1 VYLPLQEHEWVKPV
15 LDHKLGPK
23 IPGAN
28 NGKFVHILTGCLVPS
43 YYKILFVWSPMSSCV
58 KSLRS
63 KSRDL
68 SGLQP

>member
-1 VYLPLQEHEWVKPV
+1 MYLPSQEHEWVKPV
-15 LDHKLGPK
+15 LDHELGPK
-23 IPGAN
+23 NPGAN
-28 NGKFVHILTGCLVPS
+28 NVKFVHFLTCCLVPS
-43 YYKILFVWSPMSSCV
+43 YYKDICLEANSCA